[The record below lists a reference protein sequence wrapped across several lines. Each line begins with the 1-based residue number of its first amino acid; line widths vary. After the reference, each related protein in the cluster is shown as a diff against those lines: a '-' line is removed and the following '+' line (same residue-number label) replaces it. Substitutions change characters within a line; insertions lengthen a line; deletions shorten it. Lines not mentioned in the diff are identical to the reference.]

1 MPASTYLFPVN
12 ISTNAML
19 PCRNPMDLTK
29 HNFSHIAQS
38 TQKRIL
44 NAGRSF
50 RASFKLDEQWDN
62 RGT

>member
-1 MPASTYLFPVN
+1 
-12 ISTNAML
+12 
-19 PCRNPMDLTK
+19 MDLTK